1 MLRRALVTAPATSSH
16 LDAMH
21 DVLRQRLLR
30 KIESLPD
37 EQIYQVLDYIE
48 FLESKYA
55 APASVGASGLQKFA
69 EGLEDKL
76 RRKAVSPSTIREAFQ
91 LISAADRVLAGVS
104 SAGRQILS
112 DLNQVLEPSEPPE
125 DGPQVIEADPRKS
138 GSKPGRTGAAPP
150 AAKPGRTGAARP
162 AAKAGRTEAARPAAR
177 RVAGDAARAAASS
190 APTQE
195 SAGGAVPEPEGGL
208 PEDA

>member
-1 MLRRALVTAPATSSH
+1 
-16 LDAMH
+16 MH
-21 DVLRQRLLR
+21 DVLRQRLIR

-37 EQIYQVLDYIE
+37 AQVYQILDYIE

-55 APASVGASGLQKFA
+55 AAEVVEASGLQKFA

-112 DLNQVLEPSEPPE
+112 DLNQVLEPE
-125 DGPQVIEADPRKS
+125 DRVEGGNTAQRIEADPRKS
-138 GSKPGRTGAAPP
+138 RQTPVAPP
-150 AAKPGRTGAARP
+150 RP
-162 AAKAGRTEAARPAAR
+162 TVTRQDGDSAERPPADR
-177 RVAGDAARAAASS
+177 AGDETR
-190 APTQE
+190 
-195 SAGGAVPEPEGGL
+195 
-208 PEDA
+208 